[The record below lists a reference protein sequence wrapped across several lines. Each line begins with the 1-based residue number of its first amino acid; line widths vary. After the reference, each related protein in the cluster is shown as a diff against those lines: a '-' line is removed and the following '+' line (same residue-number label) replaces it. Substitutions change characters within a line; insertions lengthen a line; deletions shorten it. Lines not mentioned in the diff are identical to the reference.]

1 MLRTKEDLILARKR
15 LGVSQQKIAE
25 LSGVSAPTIAKIE
38 QGQRFGSEETWTKIN
53 NALKELENKSIV
65 EEKNQNDPR
74 WLYKKRT
81 AYHLTQKQLAKL
93 IGVSES
99 VIKHIE
105 QGHRFGSEET
115 WTKINNFFNDI
126 KTDDWFKVSWE
137 LKDLL
142 HEYILD
148 TPINP
153 ICCYGEDNICT
164 SIYEFNKSDIIDYL
178 NNTNQ
183 SDTLILL
190 DNLHEKFKLEQ
201 RVICYGLDE
210 NVLIKIKDVK

>member
-38 QGQRFGSEETWTKIN
+38 QGQRFGSDKTWEKIN
-53 NALKELENKSIV
+53 NALKELDNKSIV
-65 EEKNQNDPR
+65 EKKTQNDPR

-81 AYHLTQKQLAKL
+81 TYHLTQKQLAKL

-115 WTKINNFFNDI
+115 WTKITNFFNDI

-153 ICCYGEDNICT
+153 ICYYGEDNICT

-183 SDTLILL
+183 SDKLLLL
-190 DNLHEKFKLEQ
+190 DNLPEKFKLEQ
-201 RVICYGLDE
+201 RVICCGLDE
-210 NVLIKIKDVK
+210 NVYIKIKDVK